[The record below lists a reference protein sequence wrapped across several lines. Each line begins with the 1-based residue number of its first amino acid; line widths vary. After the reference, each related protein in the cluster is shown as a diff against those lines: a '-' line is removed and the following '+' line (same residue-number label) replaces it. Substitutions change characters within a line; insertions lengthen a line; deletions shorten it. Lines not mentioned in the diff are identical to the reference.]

1 MKDKALIIYHKED
14 NDGVFSAALIRNY
27 LVYEQQ
33 YEKEDVICT
42 GFDYND
48 SAEITKEDIDNW
60 RSLYTLLVITDMS
73 LNVDIME
80 YAYKVFDSG
89 FVWFDHHKPIILAAE
104 KYKASSR
111 WAGERSTDRSA
122 IMLAWKYCYD
132 PFDIN
137 WNDNRYKIPEIL
149 NILSAWDS
157 FTYEKQGYTL
167 DYVRKMNEGINQLF
181 NLDFVEVYKFL
192 ERAMYLYPVENEFS
206 QMLQKAFT
214 TGTLIVNFQQ
224 RINDNLIKNCGDK
237 EWTIGDDNRKAC
249 MLVCQG
255 PSNSLIFDSL
265 KNSDIKSGIVFKYS
279 PNDGEWIVSLYNI
292 DDKDTKFHCGDYMR
306 KHYKGGGH
314 LGAAGGKITQ
324 RQFEKI
330 LKAKHI

>member
-1 MKDKALIIYHKED
+1 MKNKALIIYHKED
-14 NDGVFSAALIRNY
+14 NDGVFSAAIIRNY

-33 YEKEDVICT
+33 YEKEDVICI

-60 RSLYTLLVITDMS
+60 KDYYDLLVITDMS

-80 YAYKVFDSG
+80 YANKVFDNG
-89 FVWFDHHKPIILAAE
+89 FIWFDHHKPVILAAE

-111 WAGERSTDRSA
+111 WCGERGIDRSA

-132 PFDIN
+132 PLDIN
-137 WNDNRYKIPEIL
+137 WNDNRNEIPAL
-149 NILSAWDS
+149 LVVLSAWDS
-157 FTYEKQGYTL
+157 FTYENQNLTL
-167 DYVRKMNEGINQLF
+167 DYVRKVNEGINQLF
-181 NLDFVEVYKFL
+181 NLDFIEVYKFL
-192 ERAMYLYPVENEFS
+192 ERAIYLYPDEKDFESLIEKSYV
-206 QMLQKAFT
+206 

-255 PSNSLIFDSL
+255 HTNSLIFSSL

-279 PNDGEWIVSLYNI
+279 PNDGEWVVSLYNI
-292 DDKDTKFHCGDYMR
+292 DDKDDSFHCGDYMR

-324 RQFEKI
+324 TQFNKM
-330 LKAKHI
+330 LKTKHL